1 MCSDTSV
8 GRKQNEDVSSHDL
21 GFPATTDPEVLV
33 QRFELGH
40 SDDAITVVFSTYQS
54 IDVIHAA
61 QQGISQQEA
70 AGQHSAAPAHTSR
83 LPEFDLVICDEAHR
97 TTGISQPGAD
107 DSAFVR
113 VHDNAFIQAAKRL
126 YMTATPRIY
135 VEDSRAKAAQDGVKM
150 YSMDDESQYGPEFH
164 HLGFGRAVELGHLSD
179 YKVLILAVDEGS
191 VASSFQ
197 QLLSEDGDLNL
208 DDVARIVGC
217 WNGLSKRGVNGT
229 RLSITDDAPMN
240 RAVAFARNIKESK
253 AIADQFE
260 KVGQELL
267 VSRSDAQSALEMQA
281 QHVDGTFNVLE
292 RSRCLDWLQILD
304 SGSLSTIEWQRITPN
319 DYGDGINQRDP
330 HYEQYPLIGDKRTNT
345 KETIFDV
352 YGRGIEA
359 GRDAWVYSSLK
370 AEVST
375 NIARIIDF
383 YNSEVDRWVSAGSP
397 LPAEDFIDFDPQK
410 ISWTL
415 SLRNALRQRKKL
427 SFSEEKIR
435 VGLYRPFNRQ
445 YGYFDRLINHAPGI
459 TPGLFSGSESDNFGF
474 YLTSPSTH
482 YPSFSVIATDL
493 IPDLHLHDTGQLFAR
508 YAYRDLGDDGLFTG
522 RQKVDNITDWALSQ
536 YQAAYGADVSKDD
549 IFFYVY
555 GLLHSEE
562 YRTRYAADLRK
573 ALPRIPQVPGK
584 ERFDAFVKAGRQLS
598 RIHIGYEDVQPYP
611 LTAELATVLPE
622 DEYELYAVTKMRYGG
637 KAGAW
642 DKTTIRYNP
651 YITITGIPEEAQ
663 RYMLGSRSGLDW
675 ILERYKISAHKA
687 SGIVNDPNDWS
698 REHGQPRYIIDLIGK
713 ITAVSLE
720 TMEIVDNL
728 PDLGDSTGTE

>member
-1 MCSDTSV
+1 MQ
-8 GRKQNEDVSSHDL
+8 GLH
-21 GFPATTDPEVLV
+21 FPLKTL
-33 QRFELGH
+33 
-40 SDDAITVVFSTYQS
+40 
-54 IDVIHAA
+54 
-61 QQGISQQEA
+61 
-70 AGQHSAAPAHTSR
+70 
-83 LPEFDLVICDEAHR
+83 
-97 TTGISQPGAD
+97 
-107 DSAFVR
+107 
-113 VHDNAFIQAAKRL
+113 
-126 YMTATPRIY
+126 
-135 VEDSRAKAAQDGVKM
+135 
-150 YSMDDESQYGPEFH
+150 
-164 HLGFGRAVELGHLSD
+164 
-179 YKVLILAVDEGS
+179 LIL
-191 VASSFQ
+191 
-197 QLLSEDGDLNL
+197 
-208 DDVARIVGC
+208 
-217 WNGLSKRGVNGT
+217 
-229 RLSITDDAPMN
+229 
-240 RAVAFARNIKESK
+240 
-253 AIADQFE
+253 
-260 KVGQELL
+260 
-267 VSRSDAQSALEMQA
+267 
-281 QHVDGTFNVLE
+281 
-292 RSRCLDWLQILD
+292 IL
-304 SGSLSTIEWQRITPN
+304 
-319 DYGDGINQRDP
+319 
-330 HYEQYPLIGDKRTNT
+330 K
-345 KETIFDV
+345 
-352 YGRGIEA
+352 
-359 GRDAWVYSSLK
+359 
-370 AEVST
+370 
-375 NIARIIDF
+375 
-383 YNSEVDRWVSAGSP
+383 
-397 LPAEDFIDFDPQK
+397 K

-459 TPGLFSGSESDNFGF
+459 TPGLSSGSESDNFGF

-698 REHGQPRYIIDLIGK
+698 REHGQPRYIIDLIGQ

>member
-1 MCSDTSV
+1 M

-40 SDDAITVVFSTYQS
+40 SDDAITVAFSTYQS

-267 VSRSDAQSALEMQA
+267 VSRSDAQSTLEMQA

-319 DYGDGINQRDP
+319 DYGDWINQRDP

-352 YGRGIEA
+352 YGRRIEA

-375 NIARIIDF
+375 NIARMIDF
-383 YNSEVDRWVSAGSP
+383 CNSEVDRWVSAGSP

-459 TPGLFSGSESDNFGF
+459 TPGLSSGSESDNFGF

-522 RQKVDNITDWALSQ
+522 RQ
-536 YQAAYGADVSKDD
+536 
-549 IFFYVY
+549 
-555 GLLHSEE
+555 
-562 YRTRYAADLRK
+562 
-573 ALPRIPQVPGK
+573 
-584 ERFDAFVKAGRQLS
+584 
-598 RIHIGYEDVQPYP
+598 
-611 LTAELATVLPE
+611 
-622 DEYELYAVTKMRYGG
+622 
-637 KAGAW
+637 
-642 DKTTIRYNP
+642 
-651 YITITGIPEEAQ
+651 
-663 RYMLGSRSGLDW
+663 
-675 ILERYKISAHKA
+675 
-687 SGIVNDPNDWS
+687 
-698 REHGQPRYIIDLIGK
+698 
-713 ITAVSLE
+713 
-720 TMEIVDNL
+720 
-728 PDLGDSTGTE
+728 

>member
-1 MCSDTSV
+1 M

-21 GFPATTDPEVLV
+21 GFPVTTDPEVLV

-164 HLGFGRAVELGHLSD
+164 HLGFGRVVELGHLSD

-375 NIARIIDF
+375 NIARMIDF

>member
-1 MCSDTSV
+1 M

-21 GFPATTDPEVLV
+21 GFPTTTDPEVLV

-40 SDDAITVVFSTYQS
+40 SDEAITVVFSTYQS

-70 AGQHSAAPAHTSR
+70 AGQHSAAPAHTCR

-319 DYGDGINQRDP
+319 DYGDWINQRDP
-330 HYEQYPLIGDKRTNT
+330 HYEQYPLIGDKRTNA

-352 YGRGIEA
+352 YGRGVET
-359 GRDAWVYSSLK
+359 GRDAWLYSSLK
-370 AEVST
+370 ADVST
-375 NIARIIDF
+375 NIARMIDF
-383 YNSEVDRWVSAGSP
+383 YNSEIDRWVSAGSP

-459 TPGLFSGSESDNFGF
+459 TPGLSSGSESDNFGF

-687 SGIVNDPNDWS
+687 SGIVNDPNDWL